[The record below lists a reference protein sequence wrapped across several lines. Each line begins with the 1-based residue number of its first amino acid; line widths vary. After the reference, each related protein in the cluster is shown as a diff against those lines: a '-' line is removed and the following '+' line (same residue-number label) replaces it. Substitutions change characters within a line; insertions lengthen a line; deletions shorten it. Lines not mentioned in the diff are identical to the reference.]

1 LKRVDNRPGSGSLLP
16 DGRNFRKTT
25 CQKTEID
32 EEYPIVNTS
41 TKKVKCSAIEYN
53 PLEALGLHEDL
64 QAIEQVM
71 IGPTHLVTA
80 GYRMLADSIV
90 KKVLAAKQGKRKGDM
105 THAGSSNS
113 KRGRSGTGQRY
124 RFAN

>member
-1 LKRVDNRPGSGSLLP
+1 MSRLRTAISGMVARLRRTDNVLV
-16 DGRNFRKTT
+16 
-25 CQKTEID
+25 I
-32 EEYPIVNTS
+32 
-41 TKKVKCSAIEYN
+41 N

-90 KKVLAAKQGKRKGDM
+90 KKVLATKQGKRKGDM
-105 THAGSSNS
+105 NPAGSSNS
-113 KRGRSGTGQRY
+113 KRGRSGTGHRY